1 MDFTLT
7 ADGAAADVRLRA
19 AGTHNIYNALAA
31 AAAALA
37 VGMPLDA
44 VKFGLDDFSPVAMR
58 SEIKEVEGRTVLAD
72 YYNANPA
79 SMEAALGH
87 AGFAFPGQ
95 EIDRRARRHARA
107 WARPPRTPTGK
118 SAGRA
123 ARSGVDI
130 VITLGALAKHIGEG
144 AVEGGMPQERV
155 FEAPA
160 HAEAAELLKK
170 LSGPGD
176 VSPDQ
181 GLAGHEDGKDPGGV
195 LMLYHLLYPL
205 RDKFG
210 GFNVFRYITFRS
222 AGAVLTA
229 LLVSFILAPSMI
241 AWLRRLKVGQHVR
254 DDGPQTHLTKQG
266 TPTMGG
272 LLIIAALVSSVLLWS
287 DLTNKYVWVV
297 LFATLA
303 FGGIGF
309 WDDYL
314 KVVKKRST
322 GLRAVQKFGLQI
334 AASLAIGIFPL
345 LQPERPEQHHPVRA
359 VHESSCSSI
368 WAGFTFP
375 LWSVVIVGSSN
386 AVNLTDGLDG
396 LAIGLVGIAST
407 ANAVIVYLGGNKII
421 ADYLKIL
428 YIPGSGEL
436 AIFCGA
442 MLGAS
447 LGFLWYN
454 AHPAEVFMGDVGSLS
469 LGGALGTL
477 AVVTKH
483 ELILVIVGGI
493 FVAETV
499 SVMLQVASYKLTGKR
514 IFKMAP
520 VHHHFEQIGWPES
533 KVIVRFW
540 IVGIILALISI
551 GSLKLR

>member
-1 MDFTLT
+1 
-7 ADGAAADVRLRA
+7 
-19 AGTHNIYNALAA
+19 
-31 AAAALA
+31 
-37 VGMPLDA
+37 
-44 VKFGLDDFSPVAMR
+44 
-58 SEIKEVEGRTVLAD
+58 
-72 YYNANPA
+72 
-79 SMEAALGH
+79 
-87 AGFAFPGQ
+87 
-95 EIDRRARRHARA
+95 
-107 WARPPRTPTGK
+107 
-118 SAGRA
+118 
-123 ARSGVDI
+123 
-130 VITLGALAKHIGEG
+130 
-144 AVEGGMPQERV
+144 
-155 FEAPA
+155 
-160 HAEAAELLKK
+160 
-170 LSGPGD
+170 
-176 VSPDQ
+176 
-181 GLAGHEDGKDPGGV
+181 
-195 LMLYHLLYPL
+195 MLYHLLYPL
-205 RDKFG
+205 RDAFV

-229 LLVSFILAPSMI
+229 LIVSFLLGPSMI

-254 DDGPQTHLTKQG
+254 NDGPQTHLAKQG

-314 KVVKKRST
+314 KVVKKQST
-322 GLRAVQKFGLQI
+322 GLRAYQKFGLQI
-334 AASLAIGIFPL
+334 VASAMIGIFLTLYSGDPTVSRLSVPFMKRL
-345 LQPERPEQHHPVRA
+345 LLDLSWFYVPFVA
-359 VHESSCSSI
+359 
-368 WAGFTFP
+368 
-375 LWSVVIVGSSN
+375 VVIVGSSN

-428 YIPGSGEL
+428 FIPGSGEL
-436 AIFCGA
+436 TIFCGA

-454 AHPAEVFMGDVGSLS
+454 THPAEVFMGDVGSLS

-493 FVAETV
+493 FVAETF
-499 SVMLQVASYKLTGKR
+499 SVILQVASYKMTGKR

-520 VHHHFEQIGWPES
+520 IHHHFEQIGWPES

-540 IVGIILALISI
+540 IIGIILGLISI

>member
-1 MDFTLT
+1 
-7 ADGAAADVRLRA
+7 
-19 AGTHNIYNALAA
+19 
-31 AAAALA
+31 
-37 VGMPLDA
+37 
-44 VKFGLDDFSPVAMR
+44 
-58 SEIKEVEGRTVLAD
+58 
-72 YYNANPA
+72 
-79 SMEAALGH
+79 
-87 AGFAFPGQ
+87 
-95 EIDRRARRHARA
+95 
-107 WARPPRTPTGK
+107 
-118 SAGRA
+118 
-123 ARSGVDI
+123 
-130 VITLGALAKHIGEG
+130 
-144 AVEGGMPQERV
+144 
-155 FEAPA
+155 
-160 HAEAAELLKK
+160 
-170 LSGPGD
+170 
-176 VSPDQ
+176 
-181 GLAGHEDGKDPGGV
+181 
-195 LMLYHLLYPL
+195 MLYHLLYPL
-205 RDKFG
+205 RDAFF

-229 LLVSFILAPSMI
+229 LIMSFLLGPSMI
-241 AWLRRLKVGQHVR
+241 AWLRRLKVGQQVR
-254 DDGPQTHLTKQG
+254 DDGPKTHLNKQG

-322 GLRAVQKFGLQI
+322 GLRAYQKFGLQV
-334 AASLAIGIFPL
+334 AASLVVGIFLFKYSGDREATYLSVPFMKSFL
-345 LQPERPEQHHPVRA
+345 LNLGWFYIPFVA
-359 VHESSCSSI
+359 V
-368 WAGFTFP
+368 
-375 LWSVVIVGSSN
+375 VMVGSSN

-396 LAIGLVGIAST
+396 LAIGLVGIAAT

-428 YIPGSGEL
+428 YISGSGEL
-436 AIFCGA
+436 VIFCGA
-442 MLGAS
+442 MVGAS

-454 AHPAEVFMGDVGSLS
+454 THPAEVFMGDVGSLS

-483 ELILVIVGGI
+483 ELILVVTGGI
-493 FVAETV
+493 FVMETV
-499 SVMLQVASYKLTGKR
+499 SVALQVASYKLTGKR

-520 VHHHFEQIGWPES
+520 IHHHFEQIGWPES

-540 IVGIILALISI
+540 IMGIILALISI

>member
-1 MDFTLT
+1 
-7 ADGAAADVRLRA
+7 
-19 AGTHNIYNALAA
+19 
-31 AAAALA
+31 
-37 VGMPLDA
+37 
-44 VKFGLDDFSPVAMR
+44 
-58 SEIKEVEGRTVLAD
+58 
-72 YYNANPA
+72 
-79 SMEAALGH
+79 
-87 AGFAFPGQ
+87 
-95 EIDRRARRHARA
+95 
-107 WARPPRTPTGK
+107 
-118 SAGRA
+118 
-123 ARSGVDI
+123 
-130 VITLGALAKHIGEG
+130 
-144 AVEGGMPQERV
+144 
-155 FEAPA
+155 
-160 HAEAAELLKK
+160 
-170 LSGPGD
+170 
-176 VSPDQ
+176 
-181 GLAGHEDGKDPGGV
+181 
-195 LMLYHLLYPL
+195 MLYHLLYPL
-205 RDKFG
+205 RETFA

-222 AGAVLTA
+222 AGAVLTS
-229 LLVSFILAPSMI
+229 LLVSFLLGPSMI
-241 AWLRRLKVGQHVR
+241 AWLRRLKVGQQVR
-254 DDGPQTHLTKQG
+254 DDGPKSHLTKQG

-272 LLIIAALVSSVLLWS
+272 LLIIAALVTSVLLWS

-322 GLRAVQKFGLQI
+322 GLRAFQKFGLQI
-334 AASLAIGIFPL
+334 AASLVIGIFLYKFSGDHEATFLSVPFMKRFL
-345 LQPERPEQHHPVRA
+345 LNLGWFYVPFVA
-359 VHESSCSSI
+359 
-368 WAGFTFP
+368 
-375 LWSVVIVGSSN
+375 VVIVGSSN

-396 LAIGLVGIAST
+396 LAIGLVGIAAT
-407 ANAVIVYLGGNKII
+407 ANAVIVYLGGNRII

-493 FVAETV
+493 FVLETV
-499 SVMLQVASYKLTGKR
+499 SVIMQVASYKLTGKR

-520 VHHHFEQIGWPES
+520 IHHHFEQIGWPES

-551 GSLKLR
+551 GTLKLR

>member
-1 MDFTLT
+1 
-7 ADGAAADVRLRA
+7 
-19 AGTHNIYNALAA
+19 
-31 AAAALA
+31 
-37 VGMPLDA
+37 
-44 VKFGLDDFSPVAMR
+44 
-58 SEIKEVEGRTVLAD
+58 
-72 YYNANPA
+72 
-79 SMEAALGH
+79 
-87 AGFAFPGQ
+87 
-95 EIDRRARRHARA
+95 
-107 WARPPRTPTGK
+107 
-118 SAGRA
+118 
-123 ARSGVDI
+123 
-130 VITLGALAKHIGEG
+130 
-144 AVEGGMPQERV
+144 
-155 FEAPA
+155 
-160 HAEAAELLKK
+160 
-170 LSGPGD
+170 
-176 VSPDQ
+176 
-181 GLAGHEDGKDPGGV
+181 
-195 LMLYHLLYPL
+195 MLYHLLYPL
-205 RDKFG
+205 RDAFS

-229 LLVSFILAPSMI
+229 LIVSFLLGPSMI
-241 AWLRRLKVGQHVR
+241 AWLRRLKVGQQVR
-254 DDGPQTHLTKQG
+254 VDGPQTHLTKQG

-272 LLIIAALVSSVLLWS
+272 LLIIASLATSVLLWS

-314 KVVKKRST
+314 KVVKKHST
-322 GLRAVQKFGLQI
+322 GLRAFQKFGLQI
-334 AASLAIGIFPL
+334 AASLAIGIFLYKFSGDHEATFLSVPFMKSL
-345 LQPERPEQHHPVRA
+345 LLDLGWFYVPFVA
-359 VHESSCSSI
+359 
-368 WAGFTFP
+368 
-375 LWSVVIVGSSN
+375 VVIVGSSN

-396 LAIGLVGIAST
+396 LAIGLVGIAAT

-428 YIPGSGEL
+428 YISGSGEL

-454 AHPAEVFMGDVGSLS
+454 THPAEVFMGDVGSLS

-493 FVAETV
+493 FVIETF
-499 SVMLQVASYKLTGKR
+499 SVIMQVAAYKLTGKR
-514 IFKMAP
+514 LFKMAP
-520 VHHHFEQIGWPES
+520 IHHHFEQIGWPES

-540 IVGIILALISI
+540 IIGIILALISI